1 MSAAA
6 PASRSPALVMR
17 SLSAWVEANRA
28 DILLLLAIT
37 LIAAVPRL
45 VLLGTI
51 PPGFHGDEAV
61 AGLEAQSLL
70 RHGHLLQ
77 GQAAPYSLSAL
88 GVPAGT
94 FYWTA
99 AVVAA
104 FGKSVVT
111 VRLAYAL
118 LGIAGVAA
126 AYLAG
131 RIMFGRS
138 VAVIA
143 TLLLSVSA
151 WHLHYSRLA
160 FIPIGW
166 PLMEMATLALLFL
179 AVRRNSR
186 WLFAAAGAALGGG
199 VYTYQAFATFALGLA
214 AVLLVIGALE
224 YRARIR
230 RYATCIA
237 TLLGVAL
244 FVGLPMASFAWHHP
258 GLYLKRYR
266 EHSVTRTEQYRQAGS
281 VFNKAHVLADR
292 EMDYIHAVI
301 GGAPAADEVDAAGIF
316 PFVDRVTLGL
326 LVVGG
331 GVALWRARKAPY
343 ATVLILIVVVG
354 AGPALEEK
362 GMFRRTLGAVPLL
375 MTVAA
380 LPLALVWDEAR
391 KRGPRATAVAAVVL
405 LGVIGGVAGINL
417 GHYFGTYDDDY
428 EARFYLAAD
437 LADASH
443 FMARLPKD
451 SYVLFYDDRHAF
463 PYETRIFIAP
473 DVAGEDRS
481 KEYGENYSLDPSY
494 RAGEVVYIFLG
505 AYVDR
510 LREVMQRYPGGVA
523 YSLVDKGSR
532 ETRFASY
539 VLPASG
545 GEQRDATRQ
554 QDLQRLASALE
565 QLRLQTGAYPSTSG
579 SIQPLCAF
587 SGLNAGCALE
597 RVLAPLP
604 KDPAASDYLY
614 ASDGKSYALYAERE
628 SQALPACAQR
638 PPELNS
644 FGSVLCVHG
653 TAP

>member
-1 MSAAA
+1 M
-6 PASRSPALVMR
+6 LR
-17 SLSAWVEANRA
+17 SLSTWLAANRA
-28 DILLLLAIT
+28 DILLLIAIT
-37 LIAAVPRL
+37 VIAAVPRL

-61 AGLEAQSLL
+61 AGLEARSLL
-70 RHGHLLQ
+70 HHGHLMQ
-77 GQAAPYSLSAL
+77 GQAATYSLSAL

-99 AVVAA
+99 AVVAVV
-104 FGKSVVT
+104 GNTVVT
-111 VRLAYAL
+111 VRLAYAF

-126 AYLAG
+126 TYLAG

-138 VAVIA
+138 VTVIA
-143 TLLLSVSA
+143 ALLLSVSA

-179 AVRRNSR
+179 AVRRDSR
-186 WLFAAAGAALGGG
+186 WLFGAAGAALGGG

-214 AVLLVIGALE
+214 VVLLVIGALE
-224 YRARIR
+224 YRARLR
-230 RYATCIA
+230 RYASCLA

-244 FVGLPMASFAWHHP
+244 LAGLPMASFAWHHP

-266 EHSVTRTEQYRQAGS
+266 EHSVTRTAQYEQAGG
-281 VFNKAHVLADR
+281 VFDKAHVLANR
-292 EMDYIHAVI
+292 ELDYVRVVI
-301 GGAPAADEVDAAGIF
+301 GGAPAADPVDAAGVF

-326 LVVGG
+326 LVAGG
-331 GVALWRARKAPY
+331 GIALWRARKAPY
-343 ATVLILIVVVG
+343 ATVLILIVVIGV
-354 AGPALEEK
+354 GPALEEK

-391 KRGPRATAVAAVVL
+391 KRGPRATAIAGLVL

-417 GHYFGTYDDDY
+417 GRYFGTYDNNDQ
-428 EARFYLAAD
+428 ARFYLVAD

-443 FMARLPKD
+443 FMARLPED
-451 SYVLFYDDRHAF
+451 SYVLFYDDRHSF
-463 PYETRIFIAP
+463 TYETRVFIAP

-481 KEYGENYSLDPSY
+481 KEYGGNGSLDPSY
-494 RAGEVVYIFLG
+494 RSGEVVYFFLG
-505 AYVDR
+505 AYLDR
-510 LREVMQRYPGGVA
+510 LPEVMQRYPGGTP
-523 YSLVDKGSR
+523 YSLVDAASG

-539 VLPASG
+539 VLPPSS

-554 QDLQRLASALE
+554 QDLQRLQGALE
-565 QLRLQTGAYPSTSG
+565 QLRLETGAYPSTSG

-597 RVLAPLP
+597 RVLTALP
-604 KDPAASDYLY
+604 KDPAGGDYFY
-614 ASDGKSYALYAERE
+614 ASDGGSYTLYAQRE
-628 SQALPACAQR
+628 SQALPACAER
-638 PPELNS
+638 PPELSS
-644 FGSVLCVHG
+644 FDSVLCVHG
-653 TAP
+653 AAP